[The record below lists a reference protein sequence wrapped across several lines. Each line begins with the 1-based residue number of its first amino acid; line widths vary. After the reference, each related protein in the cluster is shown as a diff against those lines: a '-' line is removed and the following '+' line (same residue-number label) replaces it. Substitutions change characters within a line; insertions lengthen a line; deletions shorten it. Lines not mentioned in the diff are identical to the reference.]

1 MKISL
6 GFVTLHHH
14 LWIMIVLKDILL
26 VGAGSFLGGIARYLI
41 ALVMKGFS
49 ASFPWATM
57 TANIAGCLLIGL
69 LWATFNRTNPSSQLN
84 LFLTAGFC
92 GGFTTFS
99 TFSKESLNLLQ
110 TGNYTVFCLY
120 ALGSVVLGI
129 LAVAIGFALA
139 KWTTSSFPLL
149 IISPM
154 FPPPLLTSW

>member
-1 MKISL
+1 
-6 GFVTLHHH
+6 
-14 LWIMIVLKDILL
+14 
-26 VGAGSFLGGIARYLI
+26 
-41 ALVMKGFS
+41 MKGFS

-57 TANIAGCLLIGL
+57 TANIAGCLLIGI

-84 LFLTAGFC
+84 LFLTVGFC

-110 TGNYTVFCLY
+110 AGNYTAFCLY

-139 KWTTSSFPLL
+139 K
-149 IISPM
+149 
-154 FPPPLLTSW
+154 